1 MGLTCGYLLSCTDEL
16 TELTLNESSHPVDG
30 LSLERDLISLTTTL
44 DKLQEEAADLNTSI
58 TKEIW
63 LDFEDFYACFQ

>member
-1 MGLTCGYLLSCTDEL
+1 MIDLA
-16 TELTLNESSHPVDG
+16 LNDSSHPVDG
-30 LSLERDLISLTTTL
+30 LSLERDLVSLIVTL
-44 DKLQEEAADLNTSI
+44 DKSQEEITDMNTSV